1 MLHPLFSTAVHRPDL
16 VVDHVTAYAALL
28 QAEARSAG
36 TAWMSRLL
44 ARLLVA
50 VGALLTL
57 VFAGVALM
65 LGLLLDQFHW
75 VLLAVPGACAGLTL
89 LAFSQAKPAMPAA
102 IFADLKAQFD
112 SDVRTLR
119 SVS

>member
-28 QAEARSAG
+28 QTEALSAG

-44 ARLLVA
+44 AWLLVA
-50 VGALLTL
+50 MGTLLSL
-57 VFAGVALM
+57 VLAGVALM

-75 VLLAVPGACAGLTL
+75 VLLAVPCACVGLTL
-89 LAFSQAKPAMPAA
+89 LAYSRANQAVLSAT
-102 IFADLKAQFD
+102 FTNLKAQFD
-112 SDVRTLR
+112 SDVRSLR

>member
-75 VLLAVPGACAGLTL
+75 VLLAVPGTCAGLTL
-89 LAFSQAKPAMPAA
+89 LAYSQAKPAMPAA

>member
-1 MLHPLFSTAVHRPDL
+1 MLHPLFSTAIHRPDL

-28 QAEARSAG
+28 QAEAWSAG
-36 TAWMSRLL
+36 TAWMNRLL
-44 ARLLVA
+44 AWLLVA
-50 VGALLTL
+50 LGAVLTL

-75 VLLAVPGACAGLTL
+75 VLLAVPGACAALTL
-89 LAFSQAKPAMPAA
+89 LAYSRASRATPPAS
-102 IFADLKAQFD
+102 FTDLKAQFD

-119 SVS
+119 AVS

>member
-44 ARLLVA
+44 AWLLVA
-50 VGALLTL
+50 MGTLLSL
-57 VFAGVALM
+57 VLAGVALM

-75 VLLAVPGACAGLTL
+75 VLLAVPGACVGLTL
-89 LAFSQAKPAMPAA
+89 LAYSRANRAVLTATFT
-102 IFADLKAQFD
+102 DLKAQFA